1 MDLRADRHAMGQR
14 MDFGADQRAMG
25 QRMDLGQGG
34 GAGATATA
42 VGPRC
47 NRAWRGQG

>member
-1 MDLRADRHAMGQR
+1 MDLRAD
-14 MDFGADQRAMG
+14 QRAVG

-34 GAGATATA
+34 GTGAAAMAMAVA